1 LLKGLETA
9 YSWEQEEEGGEAV
22 KERGVPGGQEPEQ
35 DQEDE
40 EEWSRQTRYSRQG
53 SIIIFFFAEKMSQTV
68 LLDPGIDLG
77 SLKGKCKKDVF
88 FMNRDYFLLK
98 NNVFYIPRFHM
109 TKWFPFEM
117 IFVKYFKTQI
127 SLKCLI

>member
-1 LLKGLETA
+1 MLKGLETA

-53 SIIIFFFAEKMSQTV
+53 SIIIFFFCRENVPNCSS
-68 LLDPGIDLG
+68 G
-77 SLKGKCKKDVF
+77 SGNWSWKPE
-88 FMNRDYFLLK
+88 R
-98 NNVFYIPRFHM
+98 
-109 TKWFPFEM
+109 
-117 IFVKYFKTQI
+117 
-127 SLKCLI
+127 